1 MILKGAWINIW
12 GNPDI
17 HPETTI
23 GAYTEIGSTTENP
36 TKIGRCKIE
45 ARVFIPPGIT
55 IEDDVFIG
63 PGVMFAND
71 KNPKAEGEWKQ
82 LRTIVRRGTSIG
94 MGALIGPGLEIGE
107 GAIIGMGAVVTKN
120 VPQGEIWVGNP
131 AHTIDKKP

>member
-1 MILKGAWINIW
+1 MILKGPYVNIW
-12 GNPDI
+12 GDPDI
-17 HPETTI
+17 HPLTTI
-23 GAYTEIGSTTENP
+23 GAYTEIGSTRGNP
-36 TKIGRCKIE
+36 TKIGKCKIE
-45 ARVFIPPGIT
+45 ARVFIPPGIV

-63 PGVMFAND
+63 PGVLFAND
-71 KNPKAEGEWKQ
+71 KNPKATGAWNP
-82 LRTIVRRGTSIG
+82 LRTLVRRGASIG